1 MATVVEMKALLVS
14 VVKMVLAVV
23 MAMVAAAA
31 VVANPPT
38 SNSVDQTA
46 PPGVALVV

>member
-1 MATVVEMKALLVS
+1 MATVVELKALLVS

-23 MAMVAAAA
+23 MAMVAVAV
-31 VVANPPT
+31 VVANPP

-46 PPGVALVV
+46 PPGAALVV